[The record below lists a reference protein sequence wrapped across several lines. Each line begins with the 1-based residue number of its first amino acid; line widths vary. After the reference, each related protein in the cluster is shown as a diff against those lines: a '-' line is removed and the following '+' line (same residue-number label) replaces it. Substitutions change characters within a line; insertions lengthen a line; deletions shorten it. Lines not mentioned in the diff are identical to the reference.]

1 MNKKISFSKRLKNF
15 VESNTSKFVVP
26 RWDSYPG
33 LQSSHI
39 LSLYLSLARKLSLSL
54 SFILASETLDVS
66 VSLKSNIMLTGAS
79 ETRLSEREREKI
91 YKVKV

>member
-1 MNKKISFSKRLKNF
+1 MNQILPNLSFLAGTRTLDFKAATF
-15 VESNTSKFVVP
+15 
-26 RWDSYPG
+26 
-33 LQSSHI
+33 
-39 LSLYLSLARKLSLSL
+39 SLYLSLARKLSLSL

-66 VSLKSNIMLTGAS
+66 VSLKSNIILTGAS